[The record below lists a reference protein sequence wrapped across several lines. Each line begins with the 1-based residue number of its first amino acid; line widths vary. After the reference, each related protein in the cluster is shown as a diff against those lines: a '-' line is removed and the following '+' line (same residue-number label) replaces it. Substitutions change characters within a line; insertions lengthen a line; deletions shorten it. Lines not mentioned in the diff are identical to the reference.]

1 MKHVVDMYTVK
12 IQNRRKYI
20 YEKANVIDNTY
31 TKYSRV

>member
-20 YEKANVIDNTY
+20 YEKIYIDY
-31 TKYSRV
+31 YFSYDIS